1 MQQCPHQAARPA
13 LTKRDLTPGA
23 DAADAAK
30 QQKKQRNV
38 RKRDD
43 QQGAAQPQ
51 RAQAGVAGPAERPQ
65 QHGDGDKQAPEEGS
79 TEEAGPAPEIGA
91 ELPPEVA
98 ARLAK
103 EQAAAEAAET
113 AGQQGATGAA
123 AAADAGPGAKE
134 GQPPQAKKPRVELN
148 YDEEDFEE
156 EG

>member
-13 LTKRDLTPGA
+13 LKGTDRPPGA

-38 RKRDD
+38 RKRDGE
-43 QQGAAQPQ
+43 QGAAQPQ
-51 RAQAGVAGPAERPQ
+51 RAQAAVAGPAERPQ
-65 QHGDGDKQAPEEGS
+65 QQGNGSRQAPEEGG
-79 TEEAGPAPEIGA
+79 TEEAGPALEIGA
-91 ELPPEVA
+91 DPPEVA

-103 EQAAAEAAET
+103 EQAAAEAAEA
-113 AGQQGATGAA
+113 AGQQGATAA
-123 AAADAGPGAKE
+123 AAAAAAGPAAKE